1 MNPNLSI
8 WIHSIVLDYLLI
20 EVYYCWQALPAHF
33 VQGAKPKAVASVKR
47 PHLPVAAG
55 QDNVKE
61 IHSMDSEGGVDVSV
75 GYVSMSVMYRC
86 MYR

>member
-33 VQGAKPKAVASVKR
+33 VQGAKSKAASVKR

-61 IHSMDSEGGVDVSV
+61 IHSMDSEGGVDDSV